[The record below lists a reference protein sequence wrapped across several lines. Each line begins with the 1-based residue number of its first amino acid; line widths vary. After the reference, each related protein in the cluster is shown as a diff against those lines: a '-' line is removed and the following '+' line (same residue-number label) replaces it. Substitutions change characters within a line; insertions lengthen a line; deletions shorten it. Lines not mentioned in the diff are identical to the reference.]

1 MYTNSQIK
9 LRMNSIKTA
18 FTAMYLLLYMLLT
31 WPVYGQQTG
40 LSIKEMLQ
48 KVQGNLPQ
56 LEVYRQQTAATLQN
70 ILLAKNSLVPDLT
83 AGYQLNMATFNN
95 ITGMSYPGFLLPISG
110 PPTVGNTLKFVPG
123 SALGTLVKWN
133 PLTFGQRKATIE
145 KAMAQFKQTNSNY
158 NEQLFEYQYRAI
170 NTYLEA
176 VYLKQIM
183 KALQASITRNR
194 ANLEQSLVLAVNG
207 LKPGID
213 TTQFQSAITQSEI
226 DELQT
231 GKSYQQSVIELTRL
245 SGIENN
251 ASSILLTDTIFQ
263 HQISVVDDT
272 ASITSSHPLYQ
283 VAVSQRETTVA
294 SLNEIQ
300 KSWMP
305 QLDFWGNLYARGSGV
320 DASGN
325 IHSSDGYNL
334 SHTNMGLG
342 FQLSFPLLQFSKTNI
357 QKKQYSFLLK
367 SDEARIQQVKL
378 DITKQIETANMQF
391 QEDVKIADK
400 LPRLV
405 QSANDVYQGLSIS
418 YENELIDYARLAQA
432 QYDLVKAEL
441 ANANASLQLWRS
453 LLAIAIA
460 KGNLAIFLKQVN

>member
-1 MYTNSQIK
+1 
-9 LRMNSIKTA
+9 
-18 FTAMYLLLYMLLT
+18 MLPA
-31 WPVYGQQTG
+31 WPVYGQRTS

-56 LEVYRQQTAATLQN
+56 LEVYRQQTAATSQN

-110 PPTVGNTLKFVPG
+110 PPTVGNTLHFVPG

-133 PLTFGQRKATIE
+133 PLTFGQRKAAIE
-145 KAMAQFKQTNSNY
+145 KAMAQFKQANSTY

-170 NTYLEA
+170 HTYLEA
-176 VYLKQIM
+176 IYLKQII
-183 KALQASITRNR
+183 KTLQASITRNQ
-194 ANLEQSLVLAVNG
+194 ANLEQSLILAING

-226 DELQT
+226 DELQA

-263 HQISVVDDT
+263 HQLFLVDDT
-272 ASITSSHPLYQ
+272 ASIANSHPLFQ
-283 VAVSQRETTVA
+283 VAASQRETTAA
-294 SLNEIQ
+294 SLKEIQ
-300 KSWMP
+300 KSWTP
-305 QLDFWGNLYARGSGV
+305 QLDFWGNVYARGSGV

-325 IHSSDGYNL
+325 IHPSDGYNL
-334 SHTNMGLG
+334 SRTNMGLG
-342 FQLSFPLLQFSKTNI
+342 FQLSFPLLQFSKINI
-357 QKKQYSFLLK
+357 QKKQYNLLLK
-367 SDEARIQQVKL
+367 SDEARMQQVNL
-378 DITKQIETANMQF
+378 DIKKQIETATMQYR
-391 QEDVKIADK
+391 EDVKIAGK
-400 LPRLV
+400 MPRLL
-405 QSANDVYQGLSIS
+405 QSAKDVYQGLTIS
-418 YENELIDYARLAQA
+418 YENGLIDYARLAEA

-441 ANANASLQLWRS
+441 ANSNANLQLWRS
-453 LLAIAIA
+453 LLAVAIA
-460 KGNLAIFLKQVN
+460 KGDLAIFLKQVN